1 MDYHVLVITTNQPYD
16 ILKKNFE
23 KSGILMDKIT
33 IVDTITK
40 HAMGHDHE
48 PEKNCRFISNPADL
62 TGIGIVVSES
72 LAGLKDKKVSLVFG
86 SVNSMLIYIS

>member
-1 MDYHVLVITTNQPYD
+1 
-16 ILKKNFE
+16 
-23 KSGILMDKIT
+23 
-33 IVDTITK
+33 
-40 HAMGHDHE
+40 MGHDHE